1 VSKKLKTAVVLFYI
15 LAGIACAYG
24 CIYLLIPTLLP
35 YHQKYIEKPFTD
47 LPPKV
52 QSLFMLI
59 YRGVGVA
66 MIALGLTLIMIV
78 KGFFSKGSRWAWWTI
93 LVEMGTVLIPTTIIA
108 YTVGPYTPWWGI
120 GILVLVMAY
129 ALYISWKET
138 S

>member
-1 VSKKLKTAVVLFYI
+1 MSKKLKTASVLFYI
-15 LAGIACAYG
+15 LAGIAFAYG

-35 YHQKYIEKPFTD
+35 YHQKYIEIPFKD

-52 QSLFMLI
+52 ASLFLLI
-59 YRGVGVA
+59 YRGVGFA
-66 MIALGLTLIMIV
+66 MIALGLTLAMIV

-108 YTVGPYTPWWGI
+108 ATVGPYTPWWGI
-120 GILVLVMAY
+120 AILVLVMAY
-129 ALYISWKET
+129 ALYISWSET

>member
-1 VSKKLKTAVVLFYI
+1 MSKKLKTAVVLFYI
-15 LAGIACAYG
+15 LAGVAFAYG
-24 CIYLLIPTLLP
+24 CIYLLIPALFP
-35 YHQKYIEKPFTD
+35 YHQKYIEIPFKD

-52 QSLFMLI
+52 ASLFLLI

-66 MIALGLTLIMIV
+66 MIALGLTLAMIV
-78 KGFFSKGSRWAWWTI
+78 RGFFSKGSRWAWWTI
-93 LVEMGTVLIPTTIIA
+93 LVEMGTVLVPTTIIA

-129 ALYISWKET
+129 ALYISRSET